1 MVLTIGAQTAFG
13 GEATGMQTD
22 REIQTLETY
31 LRIRDGVKPSTNLHV
46 IHRAFN
52 NYWSSFLYADKITDK
67 LSNNHSAN
75 CKRFTNLYSAI
86 GGQLIDYYGQLITQ
100 PVWLAETGSAL
111 ALKQNIEGRLY
122 TLKLFETALFSLA
135 LSGNEGGI
143 SELDPLAKEYCVT
156 NGRQNWLSA
165 LVTAHNNLQILHE
178 TVFGFRSAVDFKSS
192 ADIVR
197 QLSETV
203 ERRQHIERI
212 VWTVSELVGSIV
224 LWFKGVAPVLK
235 RTTADVESPALRF
248 VISMAAVAAYSIAF
262 TKFDSEASSHLP
274 FLQPGP
280 SLKGMTLSKW
290 NALITKGEEFTRSKL
305 NSPQLYFAY
314 LKLIA
319 VLDRQAAYGFLVQN
333 QKFLAGMEKKYGS
346 IDAAL
351 IHLKEEQENETINQ
365 RAG

>member
-1 MVLTIGAQTAFG
+1 MTLTIGAQTAFG
-13 GEATGMQTD
+13 GEAAGMQTD

-31 LRIRDGVKPSTNLHV
+31 LRIRDGVAPSTDIGV
-46 IHRAFN
+46 IHKAFD
-52 NYWSSFLYADKITDK
+52 NYWSSLLYTDKITNE
-67 LSNNHSAN
+67 LSSHSAN
-75 CKRFTNLYSAI
+75 CERFNKLYSVI
-86 GGQLIDYYGQLITQ
+86 GGQLVEYYGQLISPQ
-100 PVWLAETGSAL
+100 IWLADRGAAF

-165 LVTAHNNLQILHE
+165 LVTTHNDLQILHE
-178 TVFGFRSAVDFKSS
+178 TVFGLRSATDFNSS

-197 QLSETV
+197 RLGEKAQ
-203 ERRQHIERI
+203 RRHRIERI
-212 VWTVSELVGSIV
+212 AWNVSELAGSIV
-224 LWFKGVAPVLK
+224 LWFKGIAPVL
-235 RTTADVESPALRF
+235 RRASADVESPALRF
-248 VISMAAVAAYSIAF
+248 VISVAAVAAYSVAF
-262 TKFDSEASSHLP
+262 TKFDSEASKHLP

-290 NALITKGEEFTRSKL
+290 NSLISKGEEVTRTKL
-305 NSPQLYFAY
+305 NSPRLYFAY

-319 VLDRQAAYGFLVQN
+319 VLDRQAAYGFLIQN
-333 QKFLAGMEKKYGS
+333 QNFLAGMEKKYGS
-346 IDAAL
+346 IDTAL

-365 RAG
+365 RTG